1 MRHFINLDTGMSAHV
16 YEYSGRYVV
25 RFIDDDTGQAVSVEH
40 FPLDRHEAA
49 LERAQF
55 LLGIGKHASQ
65 PITVD
70 L

>member
-16 YEYSGRYVV
+16 FEYSGRYVV
-25 RFIDDDTGQAVSVEH
+25 RFIDDDTGQAVSIEH
-40 FPLDRHEAA
+40 YPLDSYEAA

-55 LLGIGKHASQ
+55 LLGIGEYASQ
-65 PITVD
+65 PITVE